1 MYRTSNDINIGPVTK
16 LDKKNTKMSK
26 KFDDEVM
33 SVNCDVIMIFPIY
46 GQFGAIRK
54 QDFRRMALQFTF
66 YFILQKL
73 KGLSKG
79 FIFDQKC

>member
-1 MYRTSNDINIGPVTK
+1 MSRTSNDINIGPVTN

-33 SVNCDVIMIFPIY
+33 SVNCDVIVTFPIY

-54 QDFRRMALQFTF
+54 QDSGRMVLQLTL
-66 YFILQKL
+66 YFMLQKL
-73 KGLSKG
+73 KTEVGNL
-79 FIFDQKC
+79 